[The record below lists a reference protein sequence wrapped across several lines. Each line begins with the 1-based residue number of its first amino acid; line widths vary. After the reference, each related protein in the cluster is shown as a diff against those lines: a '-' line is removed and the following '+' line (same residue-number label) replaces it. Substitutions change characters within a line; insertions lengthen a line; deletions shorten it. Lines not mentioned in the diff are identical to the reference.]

1 MDHFDSGKSV
11 SVQNGKYITRC
22 NICFI
27 FAWVLKLCSNWR
39 PYSLLLTLYMEMLL
53 PKVVQMRDY
62 CLSSDL
68 KLYDYIFIDYLLSE
82 LNVCVG

>member
-1 MDHFDSGKSV
+1 
-11 SVQNGKYITRC
+11 
-22 NICFI
+22 
-27 FAWVLKLCSNWR
+27 
-39 PYSLLLTLYMEMLL
+39 MEMLL

-62 CLSSDL
+62 CLSNDL